1 VLRDPRQGATE
12 RRRLAILISL
22 TIVGVAAMIMRGYV
36 ASGVPLADPFDFVR
50 TSGLAL
56 ATFVIGVAVFG
67 RSLLRNHYHRA
78 VLGLSLITTVQ
89 MVLVRLALVLAGA
102 SVLVIVDFITS
113 AAMFAVG
120 GLLVARWLGW
130 AGSPCCRR
138 SAR

>member
-1 VLRDPRQGATE
+1 
-12 RRRLAILISL
+12 
-22 TIVGVAAMIMRGYV
+22 M
-36 ASGVPLADPFDFVR
+36 R

-67 RSLLRNHYHRA
+67 RSLLRNHHHRA

-89 MVLVRLALVLAGA
+89 MVLVRLALVLAGT
-102 SVLVIVDFITS
+102 SVLVILRVDFITS

-130 AGSPCCRR
+130 VAVLPAVGAVATVVAPDAAPFVAQLVYPGLVVAFLVGWSRGSRR
-138 SAR
+138 GVAAPR